1 MKITILGGRK
11 TYGRHGN
18 ALRLAI
24 AETAYRQRNTMLQ
37 RALKW
42 TDQPTA
48 TDNRP
53 AYSAWN
59 GWN

>member
-1 MKITILGGRK
+1 MKIIIIGGRK

-24 AETAYRQRNTMLQ
+24 AEAAYRHQDNAILQ
-37 RALKW
+37 RTLQ
-42 TDQPTA
+42 TDQPA
-48 TDNRP
+48 TTDMP
-53 AYSAWN
+53 AYSAWH